1 MALWFGLAG
10 VIWFACIATFNE
22 MFSTDILVLMSVF
35 SVYAVSMGILFLRW
49 A

>member
-10 VIWFACIATFNE
+10 FVWFACIAMFNE
-22 MFSTDILVLMSVF
+22 MFSTDILVLTSAF
-35 SVYAVSMGILFLRW
+35 SVYAVAMGILFLRW